1 MQQLMRIV
9 AASESLGSFAM
20 LHYHFTI
27 KMTKLQEEKCQL
39 TKGFKVITNGSFLIR
54 IIELKVRGNTE
65 LTREQNVITF

>member
-1 MQQLMRIV
+1 MRIV

-27 KMTKLQEEKCQL
+27 KMTKLQEKKKKKSQL

>member
-1 MQQLMRIV
+1 MRIV

-27 KMTKLQEEKCQL
+27 KMTKLQEKKKKSQL